1 MLLTKE
7 KEEKTMIVSLSEWL
21 KDPAKWMKKT
31 TEYHNSMGATR
42 ENFQQWAQTPEG
54 QQRIKE
60 YMEKEGYTLDET
72 GNWVKKEDEAEKA

>member
-1 MLLTKE
+1 
-7 KEEKTMIVSLSEWL
+7 MIVSLSEWL

-54 QQRIKE
+54 QQRLKE
-60 YMEKEGYTLDET
+60 YLEKEGYALDEN
-72 GNWVKKEDEAEKA
+72 GKWVKKEDEAEKA

>member
-1 MLLTKE
+1 
-7 KEEKTMIVSLSEWL
+7 MIVSLSEWL

-60 YMEKEGYTLDET
+60 YMEKEGYTLDEN
-72 GNWVKKEDEAEKA
+72 GKWVKKVDEAEKA

>member
-1 MLLTKE
+1 
-7 KEEKTMIVSLSEWL
+7 MIVSLSEWL

-54 QQRIKE
+54 QQRLKE
-60 YMEKEGYTLDET
+60 YMEKEGYTLDED
-72 GNWVKKEDEAEKA
+72 GNWVKKNDQIRWL

>member
-1 MLLTKE
+1 
-7 KEEKTMIVSLSEWL
+7 MIVSLSEWL

-54 QQRIKE
+54 QQRLKE
-60 YMEKEGYTLDET
+60 YLEKEGYTLDEN
-72 GNWVKKEDEAEKA
+72 GKWVKKEDEAEKA

>member
-1 MLLTKE
+1 
-7 KEEKTMIVSLSEWL
+7 MIVSLSEWL
-21 KDPAKWMKKT
+21 KEPAKWMKKT

-60 YMEKEGYTLDET
+60 CKEKEGYTLDEN
-72 GNWVKKEDEAEKA
+72 GKWVKKADEAEKA

>member
-1 MLLTKE
+1 
-7 KEEKTMIVSLSEWL
+7 MIVSLSEWL

-60 YMEKEGYTLDET
+60 YMEKEGYTLDEN
-72 GNWVKKEDEAEKA
+72 GKWVKKEDEAEKAE

>member
-1 MLLTKE
+1 
-7 KEEKTMIVSLSEWL
+7 MIVSLSEWL

-31 TEYHNSMGATR
+31 TEYHNNMGAIR

-72 GNWVKKEDEAEKA
+72 GNWVKKEDEAEKAE

>member
-1 MLLTKE
+1 
-7 KEEKTMIVSLSEWL
+7 MIVSLSEWL

-60 YMEKEGYTLDET
+60 YMEKEGYTLDEN
-72 GNWVKKEDEAEKA
+72 GKWVKKSD

>member
-1 MLLTKE
+1 
-7 KEEKTMIVSLSEWL
+7 MIVSLSEWL

-60 YMEKEGYTLDET
+60 YMEKEGYTLDEN
-72 GNWVKKEDEAEKA
+72 GKWVKKEDEAEKA

>member
-1 MLLTKE
+1 MK
-7 KEEKTMIVSLSEWL
+7 VSFDQWM
-21 KDPAKWMKKT
+21 KNPAKWMKKT

-60 YMEKEGYTLDET
+60 YMEKEGYTLDEN
-72 GNWVKKEDEAEKA
+72 GKWVKKSD

>member
-1 MLLTKE
+1 
-7 KEEKTMIVSLSEWL
+7 MIVSLSEWL

-60 YMEKEGYTLDET
+60 YMEKRDIRSMRT
-72 GNWVKKEDEAEKA
+72 GNGSRR

>member
-1 MLLTKE
+1 
-7 KEEKTMIVSLSEWL
+7 MIVSLSEWM

-60 YMEKEGYTLDET
+60 YMEKEGYTLDEN
-72 GNWVKKEDEAEKA
+72 GKWVKKEDEAEKA